1 MTSPSFD
8 SSLAT
13 LSNSV
18 FSTQPSLFT
27 SNSLRIHYIVTVRYY
42 YFDEGDQSLQYTN
55 LYMSFRF
62 STAVPVFI
70 VLSATM
76 NSLNWKKWQMGW
88 AEMPNITWKISD
100 HRDRCHRSS
109 KCKRQ
114 GHRIQRRDMTGS
126 AKHWGWQGKYYRLQ
140 DPRYSW
146 QEDIGKR
153 LHCEQGELC
162 TSPSPSLQ
170 RGVTEEN
177 AYNSPALEK
186 SLRNC
191 FSSIS
196 FIYCARTLTCLNLV
210 LAEFSLVHLQHKTHQ
225 ELN

>member
-1 MTSPSFD
+1 M
-8 SSLAT
+8 
-13 LSNSV
+13 
-18 FSTQPSLFT
+18 
-27 SNSLRIHYIVTVRYY
+27 VRYY
-42 YFDEGDQSLQYTN
+42 YFEEGDLSLLQYTN

-126 AKHWGWQGKYYRLQ
+126 AKHWGWQGKDYRLQ

-153 LHCEQGELC
+153 LHCEQGELF

-170 RGVTEEN
+170 RGVTEEI

-191 FSSIS
+191 FFASIS
-196 FIYCARTLTCLNLV
+196 FACCSRTLTRLNLV
-210 LAEFSLVHLQHKTHQ
+210 LAEFSLVHLQHRTHQ